1 MKNEQNTYRPSVKM
15 LKIVVSILAL
25 YLMTGNLLYA
35 QKRITRE
42 DRPKWV
48 DKVNPGIYV
57 GISHRFPDETDAR
70 ADALA
75 DARRQ
80 IIETLGGIIESEF
93 VDEIVESS
101 GEITTN
107 NAFTS
112 SRIKV
117 VSRNIISV
125 KPDKVF
131 VEKWKIREGFKSR
144 IEYQAFVA
152 VPFSEEKHH
161 RFMKELVDETV
172 NLGEKRFK
180 ESLELAQRGQILLA
194 LDQMQTVRSNVLPMT
209 KITGLSPKDLSLLN
223 SFKEK
228 VQAMMEQ
235 IPGSVRIE
243 GQGGNQSAKMG
254 LPVAEPLEI
263 SVFWLDGDQKYPLP
277 DLSVSF
283 SVINGKATLDT
294 RDKTDKHGK
303 ASCTVKNIASAGK
316 IEVQANIHFPESLRI
331 ANNQYKFT
339 LLPDNK
345 IMVKILETNLDKPV
359 DISYLENALLEQLT
373 TAGFQVIE
381 NNPFSQLTETEI
393 NAEAPEKIAELVI
406 NSGVD
411 LVILGSIASDQT
423 NRIQD
428 GFFFAQARGTLKV
441 YNIQRKLVVGNYMIE
456 DKNAGNSEENAGS
469 KAIKKVSDQLIEQM
483 LTEIGL
489 K

>member
-1 MKNEQNTYRPSVKM
+1 MKNEQNTDQPSIRM

-25 YLMTGNLLYA
+25 YLMTGNFLYA

-48 DKVNPGIYV
+48 DKVNPGVYV

-101 GEITTN
+101 GEITTD

-144 IEYQAFVA
+144 IEYQVFVA

-161 RFMKELVDETV
+161 MFMKELVDETV

-194 LDQMQTVRSNVLPMT
+194 LDQMQTVQSNVLPMT

-235 IPGSVRIE
+235 IPASIRIE
-243 GQGGNQSAKMG
+243 GMGGNQSAKMG
-254 LPVAEPLEI
+254 LPVAEPLEM
-263 SVFWLDGDQKYPLP
+263 SVFWLDGDQEYPLP

-283 SVINGKATLDT
+283 SVISGKATLDP

-303 ASCTVKNIASAGK
+303 
-316 IEVQANIHFPESLRI
+316 
-331 ANNQYKFT
+331 
-339 LLPDNK
+339 
-345 IMVKILETNLDKPV
+345 
-359 DISYLENALLEQLT
+359 
-373 TAGFQVIE
+373 
-381 NNPFSQLTETEI
+381 
-393 NAEAPEKIAELVI
+393 
-406 NSGVD
+406 
-411 LVILGSIASDQT
+411 
-423 NRIQD
+423 
-428 GFFFAQARGTLKV
+428 
-441 YNIQRKLVVGNYMIE
+441 
-456 DKNAGNSEENAGS
+456 
-469 KAIKKVSDQLIEQM
+469 
-483 LTEIGL
+483 
-489 K
+489 